1 MSSYHNVM
9 CRCQKQKEMNAEK
22 TKNVIPFTMK
32 DVERKIIELRGQMVL
47 IDRDVAELYGVETRR
62 VNEAVRNNPDKFPTG
77 YIMSLQQSEAQWVVE
92 NFDRLKAIKFS
103 SNGTKA
109 FTEKG
114 LYMLATILK
123 SPQATLT
130 TINIMEAYSR
140 LKDLGRTVSSI
151 PRETDGAAK
160 KSLSQKAGAIL
171 SGIVSKDLEVTEEEL
186 SVEVN
191 LMAFKLSNTIKKTRK
206 EE

>member
-130 TINIMEAYSR
+130 TINIIEAYSR

-171 SGIVSKDLEVTEEEL
+171 SGIVSKGLDVTEEEL

>member
-1 MSSYHNVM
+1 M

-92 NFDRLKAIKFS
+92 NFDRLKAINFS

-114 LYMLATILK
+114 LYMLVTILK

-151 PRETDGAAK
+151 PRETEALRRNLFPKRLA
-160 KSLSQKAGAIL
+160 LSCP
-171 SGIVSKDLEVTEEEL
+171 EL
-186 SVEVN
+186 SPRIW
-191 LMAFKLSNTIKKTRK
+191 M
-206 EE
+206 

>member
-1 MSSYHNVM
+1 MSLYHNVM
-9 CRCQKQKEMNAEK
+9 CRCQKQKEMNAGK
-22 TKNVIPFTMK
+22 IKKIISFTMK
-32 DVERKIIELRGQMVL
+32 DVERKIIKLRGQMVL
-47 IDRDVAELYGVETRR
+47 IDRDAAELYGVETRR

-92 NFDRLKAIKFS
+92 NFDRLKAIQFS

-109 FTEKG
+109 FTEKR

-130 TINIMEAYSR
+130 TINIIEAYSR
-140 LKDLGRTVSSI
+140 LKELGRAVSSI
-151 PRETDGAAK
+151 SQETDGVAK

-171 SGIVSKDLEVTEEEL
+171 SGIVSKDLEVTE
-186 SVEVN
+186 
-191 LMAFKLSNTIKKTRK
+191 
-206 EE
+206 